1 MTNDDIIKTLMQLE
15 YPYPDNEEQHKINI
29 ALNKSIRALKNQAL
43 IEKMFKTYY
52 KEIWEAD
59 NE

>member
-1 MTNDDIIKTLMQLE
+1 MTNDDIIKTLMQLQ

-29 ALNKSIRALKNQAL
+29 ALYKAIEALRK
-43 IEKMFKTYY
+43 EKPHGEHIVY
-52 KEIWEAD
+52 EEAD